1 MPILPKKPRSQK
13 LEERAAAKDKKS
25 AFYRQSNVNLANQ
38 ADQLKSKK
46 PKMTSNEAAW
56 ADKEIPKLKKD
67 SSKAAVKSIA
77 ISEKAYKLK
86 AKANKLKSKGK

>member
-13 LEERAAAKDKKS
+13 LEERASAKDKKA
-25 AFYRQSNVNLANQ
+25 AFYRQSNINLANQ

-46 PKMTSNEAAW
+46 SNMVGNEAAW
-56 ADKEIPKLKKD
+56 AEKTIPKLKKD

>member
-1 MPILPKKPRSQK
+1 MPNLPKKPRSQK
-13 LEERAAAKDKKS
+13 LEERAAAKDKKA

-46 PKMTSNEAAW
+46 SNMVGNEAAW
-56 ADKEIPKLKKD
+56 AEKTIPKLRKD
-67 SSKAAVKSIA
+67 SSKANIKSIA
-77 ISEKAYKLK
+77 ISEKAYNLK